1 MSWKKLLQHISSDMG
16 SFAIDF
22 HGVSSKDVKKFLKEV
37 GLTKPDFA
45 EVARFNRIG
54 QYQGWVA
61 HHERYDAYEAAN
73 PIVCH
78 IKVFDF
84 EEAREICCELEETFH
99 NISLEEVLNI
109 EY

>member
-1 MSWKKLLQHISSDMG
+1 MSWIKLLQHISHSAG

-22 HGVSSKDVKKFLKEV
+22 HGVNSKDAKKFLKEV

-54 QYQGWVA
+54 KYQGWVS
-61 HHERYDAYEAAN
+61 HHDRYDAYEAAN
-73 PIVCH
+73 PIICQ

-84 EEAREICCELEETFH
+84 EEAREICCELEESFH

-109 EY
+109 EH